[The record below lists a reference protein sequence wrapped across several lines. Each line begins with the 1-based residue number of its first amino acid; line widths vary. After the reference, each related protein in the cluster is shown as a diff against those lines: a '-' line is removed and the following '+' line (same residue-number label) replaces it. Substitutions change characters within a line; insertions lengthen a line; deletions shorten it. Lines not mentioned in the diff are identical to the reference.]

1 MINRTT
7 LILNNLFFILFF
19 SILSAQPTYEFEII
33 SIPDLETPLGMNSDG
48 EKIVGTNFDGM
59 AVYWSDS
66 TGSLFLGP
74 GEAWGISE
82 NERIFS
88 ELENSDGNW
97 EAALVENEEITFLG
111 NIEGGNTCDAFYSH
125 GLGMSSDGSTGV
137 GMGWINCGTSAFYW
151 TDEDGIVDLGQYE
164 GNSTKAQAVSGDGQ
178 MIGGWVQTSNRAS
191 CLWDRDG
198 NITLLGSLQVG
209 NDYGE
214 VHVISQDGTQVGGY
228 CAGSA
233 GNNVEGYI
241 WTAEEGMTGLGVPAN
256 SAATN
261 VSRVFDLS
269 ENNVAVGEYLNETP
283 VFYKACIYTEETGEF
298 VNLRDYLLNLG
309 MEEIEGWDLHR
320 ALCVSDDGNTI
331 AGYGKDPSNN
341 WTGWRIRIIESEAPA
356 EILLVPSEYSTIQD
370 AINAS
375 DNGDTVLVAPGTY
388 IENINYSGKNIV
400 IGSYFLAY
408 GFDYFI
414 EQTVIDCDSSG
425 SVVTFENGEDSSAVL
440 IGFRITSSFAN
451 SPLKCIGSSPTLS
464 HLSVRNNMFYS
475 GSEAGIH
482 LFNSNSK
489 LDNLYIADNVKNSTG
504 YGGAGIWVEN
514 SSISISNSLIVNNS
528 TEHMG
533 SPTGAGGIEV
543 TNSYLFFDGNTM
555 YNNYGGAILFKD
567 GAIGTV
573 INSIFWENDITLM
586 EYGSMELSTLN
597 VSFSDIQGEWDGEG
611 NIDADPLFCLSDST
625 DFTLAENSPCV
636 STGENGADM
645 GAFNIGCDAML
656 STNNNVLPFHHNLY
670 QNYPNPFNPFTT
682 IRYDLPKNAFVN
694 IIIYDM
700 MGRQVTTLISDQQ
713 SAGHKS
719 VQWNA
724 THHKGEPVSAG
735 IYLYMIQVGDF
746 RQVKKMILIK

>member
-7 LILNNLFFILFF
+7 LILNNLIFILFF
-19 SILSAQPTYEFEII
+19 TILSAQPTYEFEIM

-48 EKIVGTNFDGM
+48 EKIVGTNFSGM

-82 NERIFS
+82 NDRIFA

-151 TDEDGIVDLGQYE
+151 TDEDGIVELGQYE

-178 MIGGWVQTSNRAS
+178 VIGGWAQTSNRAS

-214 VHVISQDGTQVGGY
+214 VHVITQDGMQVGGY
-228 CAGSA
+228 CAGST

-341 WTGWRIRIIESEAPA
+341 WTGWRIRIIVGEDPGEM
-356 EILLVPSEYSTIQD
+356 LLVPSEYSTIQD

-375 DNGDTVLVAPGTY
+375 EDRDTILVAPGTY
-388 IENINYSGKNIV
+388 EENINYTGKNIV
-400 IGSYFLAY
+400 IGSYAISY
-408 GFDYFI
+408 GSHETFMS
-414 EQTVIDCDSSG
+414 QTIIDGGGNG
-425 SVVTFENGEDSSAVL
+425 SVVTLNSGEDSSAVL
-440 IGFRITSSFAN
+440 YGFTIQNGHSEYGGGIMIESAEPTLEYLLIINNTADNGGGISSRYNGEPVFNYLTISGNTA
-451 SPLKCIGSSPTLS
+451 SLGGGVLCWSSSPILT
-464 HLSVRNNMFYS
+464 N
-475 GSEAGIH
+475 ATI
-482 LFNSNSK
+482 
-489 LDNLYIADNVKNSTG
+489 T
-504 YGGAGIWVEN
+504 EN
-514 SSISISNSLIVNNS
+514 SAPD
-528 TEHMG
+528 G
-533 SPTGAGGIEV
+533 GGI
-543 TNSYLFFDGNTM
+543 YLSDSNPTLGNC
-555 YNNYGGAILFKD
+555 ILWND
-567 GAIGTV
+567 APHE
-573 INSIFWENDITLM
+573 IFIESGNFNPV
-586 EYGSMELSTLN
+586 YSN
-597 VSFSDIQGEWDGEG
+597 IQGGWEGEG
-611 NIDADPLFCLSDST
+611 NIDADPLFCNPDSG
-625 DFTLAENSPCV
+625 DFSLAENSPCAG
-636 STGENGADM
+636 TGENGADM
-645 GAFNIGCDAML
+645 GAFGIGCDAML
-656 STNNNVLPFHHNLY
+656 STNKNVLPFHYNLY

-682 IRYDLPKNAFVN
+682 IRYDLPKNALVN

-700 MGRQVTTLISDQQ
+700 MGRQVSTLISSQQ
-713 SAGHKS
+713 NAGYKS
-719 VQWNA
+719 IQWNA
-724 THHKGEPVSAG
+724 TNNTGQPVSAG
-735 IYLYMIQVGDF
+735 LYLYTIEAGQF
-746 RQVKKMILIK
+746 RQTRKMVLLK